1 MNEKTTK
8 TGARYDGELQ
18 MFCDTAHEPSREA
31 LLFMRWMAEQGRL
44 EHAVYGPSSG
54 EYAEVPAAEENLVL
68 FGEAA

>member
-8 TGARYDGELQ
+8 AGARYDGELQ

-54 EYAEVPAAEENLVL
+54 EYADEPSVEMFGELV
-68 FGEAA
+68 GEAA